1 VSLDIATSQQSGVGD
16 RLVGAFGRGDGVG
29 AIGWAAGLSL
39 SQNRIGARAL
49 ISGAHNTVIQ
59 PALDPVAGVPDRP
72 QRAAAALEH
81 GIEQGRRCSVA
92 RRPSRFRSCPYA

>member
-1 VSLDIATSQQSGVGD
+1 MSIVIVDEFSKASLAD

-49 ISGAHNTVIQ
+49 ICGALNAVTQ
-59 PALDPVAGVPDRP
+59 PALVVFPEMRCDR
-72 QRAAAALEH
+72 
-81 GIEQGRRCSVA
+81 I
-92 RRPSRFRSCPYA
+92 